1 MVFEWKGQRLDG
13 GERRRLVNGCTYDTW
28 YGVHG
33 EMKCDDKGAGVSSV
47 HFRNSV
53 FAKSYVTCGKHALG

>member
-1 MVFEWKGQRLDG
+1 MVFEWKGQRLDD

-53 FAKSYVTCGKHALG
+53 FAKR